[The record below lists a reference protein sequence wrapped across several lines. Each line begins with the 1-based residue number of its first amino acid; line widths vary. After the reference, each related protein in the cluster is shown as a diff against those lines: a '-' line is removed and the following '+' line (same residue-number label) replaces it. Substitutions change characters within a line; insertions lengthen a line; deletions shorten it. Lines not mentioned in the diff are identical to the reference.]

1 MMPPF
6 KRVYKRLHNRQK
18 VAVDGAVAAIVSA
31 PEIGAAKRGDLLGV
45 YVHRFDC
52 VGQQYLL
59 AYEWTPDLRVLR
71 ALGVH
76 ENFYRDHKREV
87 LEKLRAGHAEI
98 QGRFEVER
106 LGLFGSAARDELR
119 EDSDVDI
126 LVKFH
131 GPTRYDSYCGL
142 QQALEALLGRRVDLV
157 TESGLKPRARAGVA
171 RDLIHVA

>member
-1 MMPPF
+1 MIIPRIPDP
-6 KRVYKRLHNRQK
+6 LDCPAPAIDLK
-18 VAVDGAVAAIVSA
+18 VSTMTGTEA
-31 PEIGAAKRGDLLGV
+31 
-45 YVHRFDC
+45 
-52 VGQQYLL
+52 
-59 AYEWTPDLRVLR
+59 
-71 ALGVH
+71 
-76 ENFYRDHKREV
+76 
-87 LEKLRAGHAEI
+87 LEKLRAGHSEI

-131 GPTRYDSYCGL
+131 GPTRYDSYRGL